1 MFVKLFGASERIT
14 ENLEREFPCT
24 RAQKALLSIHSGR
37 ARHCALCKRHA
48 SFPQRVYGGR
58 SVNPQE

>member
-24 RAQKALLSIHSGR
+24 HVQKALLSVHSGPGTVLGAKGTLLFLSGFMR
-37 ARHCALCKRHA
+37 AG
-48 SFPQRVYGGR
+48 P
-58 SVNPQE
+58 

>member
-24 RAQKALLSIHSGR
+24 RAQKALQAFTPAGPGTVLGAKGTLLFLSGFMG
-37 ARHCALCKRHA
+37 AG
-48 SFPQRVYGGR
+48 P
-58 SVNPQE
+58 

>member
-24 RAQKALLSIHSGR
+24 HAQKALLSVHSGPGTVLG
-37 ARHCALCKRHA
+37 AKGTLLFLSGFTGAG
-48 SFPQRVYGGR
+48 P
-58 SVNPQE
+58 